1 MKKREYDDVVIIA
14 AEPGK
19 YLAIPGK
26 SDSEQ
31 LIGMPERLVLKN
43 KNNIPEFEEREVI
56 E

>member
-1 MKKREYDDVVIIA
+1 MNKREYDDVVIIA

-43 KNNIPEFEEREVI
+43 KDGIPEFEEREVNK
-56 E
+56 